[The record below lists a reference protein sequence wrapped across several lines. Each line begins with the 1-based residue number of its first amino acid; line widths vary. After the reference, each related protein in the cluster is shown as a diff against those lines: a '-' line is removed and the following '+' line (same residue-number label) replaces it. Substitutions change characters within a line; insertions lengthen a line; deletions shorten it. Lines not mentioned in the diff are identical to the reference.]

1 MTSKPPIP
9 YYPDWKLEKALENN
23 LLLYRIFERRVL
35 FYRNVTRIPRY
46 GVKIWMTWW
55 RDIGRRLGK
64 PGREIRNQPLEAGCE
79 LTGDIKLKE
88 DKRSINKK
96 NGPHGKYRW
105 SNNRGDDYE

>member
-46 GVKIWMTWW
+46 GVKIWIFIDRVYSWF
-55 RDIGRRLGK
+55 
-64 PGREIRNQPLEAGCE
+64 
-79 LTGDIKLKE
+79 
-88 DKRSINKK
+88 S
-96 NGPHGKYRW
+96 NGTR
-105 SNNRGDDYE
+105 

>member
-46 GVKIWMTWW
+46 GVKIWIFIDRVYSWFSNGTRERTISAGEITDWVLKVDKDLDDLVT
-55 RDIGRRLGK
+55 RHREKVGITEKRR
-64 PGREIRNQPLEAGCE
+64 
-79 LTGDIKLKE
+79 
-88 DKRSINKK
+88 KR
-96 NGPHGKYRW
+96 
-105 SNNRGDDYE
+105 